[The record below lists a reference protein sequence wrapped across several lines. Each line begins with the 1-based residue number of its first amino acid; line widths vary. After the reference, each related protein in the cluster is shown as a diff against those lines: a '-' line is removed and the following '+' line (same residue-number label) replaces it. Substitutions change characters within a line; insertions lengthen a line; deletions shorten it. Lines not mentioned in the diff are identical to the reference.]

1 MPKIYCNDDDYRDNV
16 SIELSRSLS
25 LIHFKAQLCNVF
37 LHLSN
42 IYKRLLLYMNCV
54 KEKNSK

>member
-1 MPKIYCNDDDYRDNV
+1 MPKIYCNDDYRDNV

-25 LIHFKAQLCNVF
+25 LSFTLKLNYVMFF